1 MLTFTLV
8 PLSVFILHSIW
19 HEPKLNWTGPVW
31 LAILPLLGM
40 DMGRGGQG
48 LAGRLANF
56 GRALWRPTV
65 MVALLVY
72 GGGMYWIVLGT
83 PGAAQMRHMQLP
95 VAWEEMGE
103 EVEAIEDRIKLETGQ
118 ELIIIGMDKLFISS
132 EVSFYDSDGDGPA
145 EVSGRHLVGR
155 TSLMWNRWGSP
166 TAALGQN
173 VLMISFDRGHLERSS
188 LAEHFRGLGE
198 IVREDV
204 KKGSRVPGRFYYRVG
219 RGYRG

>member
-1 MLTFTLV
+1 
-8 PLSVFILHSIW
+8 
-19 HEPKLNWTGPVW
+19 
-31 LAILPLLGM
+31 
-40 DMGRGGQG
+40 
-48 LAGRLANF
+48 
-56 GRALWRPTV
+56 